1 MSGILASILGGS
13 AAKPIEAVG
22 NVMDKLFT
30 SDDERLTHEEI
41 LTRLAQ
47 QPNLAQVE
55 LNKIEA
61 AHRSIFVA
69 GWRPAIGWVCA
80 TALLYQFVIQPLLV
94 YALLI
99 HSPGT
104 PPPPELDFGPLMTVV
119 LSLLGLGGLRTV
131 EKLQGRT
138 K

>member
-1 MSGILASILGGS
+1 MSILSSILGSS
-13 AAKPIEAVG
+13 AAQPIEAVG

-30 SDDERLTHEEI
+30 SDDERLTHEEV

-47 QPNLAQVE
+47 KPNIAQIE

-61 AHRSIFVA
+61 AHRTIFVA

-80 TALLYQFVIQPLLV
+80 LALLYQFVIQPLLN
-94 YALLI
+94 YALFI
-99 HSPGT
+99 YSPAMA
-104 PPPPELDFGPLMTVV
+104 PPPSLDFAPLMTVV
-119 LSLLGLGGLRTV
+119 VSLLGLGGLRTV
-131 EKLQGRT
+131 EKLQGRA

>member
-1 MSGILASILGGS
+1 MGIFSNLLGGS
-13 AAKPIEAVG
+13 VAQPIEAVG

-30 SDDERLTHEEI
+30 SDDERLSHAEI
-41 LTRLAQ
+41 RLRLAQ
-47 QPNLAQVE
+47 KPQLAQVE

-80 TALLYQFVIQPLLV
+80 LALLYQFVICPLLG
-94 YALLI
+94 YILLVFLPTI
-99 HSPGT
+99 PV
-104 PPPPELDFGPLMTVV
+104 PPTLDFAPLMTVV
-119 LSLLGLGGLRTV
+119 MSLLGLGGLRTV
-131 EKLQGRT
+131 EKLQGRA